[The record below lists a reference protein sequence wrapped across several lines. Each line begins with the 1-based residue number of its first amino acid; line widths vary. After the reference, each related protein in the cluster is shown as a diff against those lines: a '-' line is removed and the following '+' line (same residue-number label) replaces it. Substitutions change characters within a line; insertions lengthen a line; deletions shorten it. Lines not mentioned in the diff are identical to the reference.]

1 MMDRRHRATL
11 IGSAL
16 LLTGCFSLTSPQPG
30 ASSAAVETTGIH
42 RIKHVVIVMQENRS
56 FDTYFGTFPG
66 ADGLPRSGGQFT
78 VCVPDPA
85 NGGCVQ
91 PYHNPADVDGG
102 GPHSEVNATADIDGG
117 KMDGFVGQA
126 EHGQRGCGNTTNPVC
141 TNGSAT
147 KDVMGWKDA
156 RDIPN
161 YWTYASDFA
170 LQDHMFEPNASW
182 SLPQHLFL
190 VSEWSARCAN
200 ANDPESCV
208 NALQN
213 PVNPA
218 PARARAGRTR
228 AGAPR
233 PAATP
238 RAAAGGTSVPSLY
251 AWTDLTWLM
260 DRAHVGWK
268 YYVAPGTE
276 PDCEDS
282 SEQTCVQKKQS
293 AGTPGIWNPL
303 PYFTDVRNDH
313 QLGNIQD
320 LSHFTADARN
330 GRLPA
335 VSWIAP
341 NGAQSEHPPG
351 RVSAGQGY
359 VTGLV
364 NAIMKSP
371 DWSSTAI
378 FLTWDDWGGFYD
390 HVVPPRV
397 DQNGYG
403 LRVPGMVISPY
414 AKKGFIDHQ
423 TLSHDAYAKFIEDD
437 FLGGRRLDPRT
448 DGRPDPRPDVRENLA
463 QLGNLEADF
472 DFNQTPR
479 APVILSPMPS
489 PGPASLP
496 GT

>member
-1 MMDRRHRATL
+1 MMDRRRSGML
-11 IGSAL
+11 IASAL
-16 LLTGCFSLTSPQPG
+16 LLTGCLTVTSPQPG
-30 ASSAAVETTGIH
+30 PGSASAVTGIH
-42 RIKHVVIVMQENRS
+42 LIKHVVIVMQENRS
-56 FDTYFGTFPG
+56 FDSYFGTFPG

-85 NGGCVQ
+85 NGGCVK
-91 PYHNPADVDGG
+91 PYHNPADVNGG
-102 GPHSEVNATADIDGG
+102 GPHSATNATADIAGG
-117 KMDGFVGQA
+117 KMDGFVAQA
-126 EHGQRGCGNTTNPVC
+126 ERGQRGCGNTTNPVC

-147 KDVMGWKDA
+147 RDVMGWKDA

-161 YWTYASDFA
+161 YWTYAGDFV

-208 NALQN
+208 NALQT
-213 PVNPA
+213 PANPA
-218 PARARAGRTR
+218 PTR
-228 AGAPR
+228 ASARRAAASSR
-233 PAATP
+233 PAASAQGAP
-238 RAAAGGTSVPSLY
+238 VPSLY

-260 DRAHVGWK
+260 DRAHVSWK

-282 SEQTCVQKKQS
+282 SEQTCVQKTQS

-341 NGAQSEHPPG
+341 NGTQSEHPPA
-351 RVSAGQGY
+351 RVSTGQAY

-378 FLTWDDWGGFYD
+378 FLSWDDWGGFYD
-390 HVVPPRV
+390 HVVPPTV

-403 LRVPGMVISPY
+403 LRVPGIVISPY
-414 AKKGFIDHQ
+414 ARKGFIDHQ

-448 DGRPDPRPDVRENLA
+448 DGRPDRRPDVRENLA

-472 DFNQTPR
+472 DFNQKPR
-479 APVILSPMPS
+479 APAILSTTPAAGAPS
-489 PGPASLP
+489 IP